1 MKLILTSPLRIKT
14 LAGQTLELLPVP
26 MANGFPSGTVAPW
39 SNLWCE
45 FLKLGGRR
53 LQCDGADINRVQ
65 DYMRTHGTEALSEDG
80 ESAYTVAGNALVECC
95 PAVCGKVSEDPSLS
109 KACVEHTRENS
120 SPEYRSEGTGR
131 AN

>member
-1 MKLILTSPLRIKT
+1 MKLILTAPLRIKT

-45 FLKLGGRR
+45 FLKPGGRR

-65 DYMRTHGTEALSEDG
+65 DYMRKHGTEALSEDG
-80 ESAYTVAGNALVECC
+80 ESAYTVAGNALVECR
-95 PAVCGKVSEDPSLS
+95 PEVCGDICKKQNLQE
-109 KACVEHTRENS
+109 A
-120 SPEYRSEGTGR
+120 
-131 AN
+131 A